1 MSVSA
6 KIIASSINAF
16 TGRRIDTFQLRYWRA
31 IHGEVMTHR
40 KFSRNAS
47 SSRAIPYSALTVR
60 DADIFI
66 PKFRVNQPG
75 MQPGEYLSPE
85 QQEAAAAIWSQMA
98 AFVLEKTKLMAA
110 KDGLNIHKQYV
121 NRPLEWFGYIDVV
134 LTSTDW
140 SNFDGLRI
148 HGDAQEEIRD
158 LAVAMKEARDA
169 ATPTTLEAG
178 QWHLPY
184 VTEQD
189 RLDVAQI
196 VASRALAEESESL
209 IRYLASLPG
218 LGGEITISLTDAL
231 LLAISTARCCR
242 VSYSKHDGTTSD
254 IDTDV
259 KLFLR
264 LAGSV
269 PMHASPLE
277 HQARPLEETD
287 EVWHRGNFDD
297 FAQFRKFIPNECL

>member
-1 MSVSA
+1 MSVNA
-6 KIIASSINAF
+6 KIIASSICAA
-16 TGRRIDTFQLRYWRA
+16 TGQRIDTFQLRYWRA

-75 MQPGEYLSPE
+75 MQPGEYLTPE
-85 QQEAAAAIWSQMA
+85 QQDAAAAIWTEMA
-98 AFVLEKTKLMAA
+98 DYVLAKTAVLAS

-158 LAVAMKEARDA
+158 LATVMKQARDA
-169 ATPTTLEAG
+169 ATPTILRTGE
-178 QWHLPY
+178 WHLPY
-184 VTEQD
+184 VTSED
-189 RLDVAQI
+189 RALVAAI
-196 VASRALAEESESL
+196 VATRTMAPETEDL
-209 IRYLASLPG
+209 IRYLAGLPG
-218 LGGEITISLTDAL
+218 LGGEITISLTDAM

-264 LAGSV
+264 LAGSI

-277 HQARPLEETD
+277 HQARPLEASD
-287 EVWHRGNFDD
+287 PAWVRGNFDA